1 MTQAKN
7 GVIIKSYWV
16 VKMSLCAIV
25 SGYCHCWLILCWFV
39 LIINRVAVTGLLQSH
54 NSGRGPSTV
63 SQHRTWKLRDLYGV
77 LRLHDLF
84 KVKIM
89 NLGVLWTTWNCVSCL
104 MDMHRCI
111 LSLSGNLLFS
121 SFSKLVMMESI
132 RDTDL
137 KRQHKKKNYENQN
150 RSCISSFGLQM
161 AFFVYGTFSSRSV
174 PWVPLTQHSKTQLL
188 SSFFFLE
195 HSL

>member
-1 MTQAKN
+1 MFCQLCLGGESGEEFMTQAKN

-25 SGYCHCWLILCWFV
+25 SGYCHCWLILCWFI

-89 NLGVLWTTWNCVSCL
+89 NLEFFELPEIVCHVSWTCTDVS
-104 MDMHRCI
+104 
-111 LSLSGNLLFS
+111 F
-121 SFSKLVMMESI
+121 
-132 RDTDL
+132 
-137 KRQHKKKNYENQN
+137 
-150 RSCISSFGLQM
+150 
-161 AFFVYGTFSSRSV
+161 
-174 PWVPLTQHSKTQLL
+174 HSQGICC
-188 SSFFFLE
+188 FP
-195 HSL
+195 HSQSWSWWSP